1 MMTVQEITPDKLL
14 ILAETFS
21 EDLSGDASEY
31 DQQNRINYSAFERV
45 SQLKLGAIRVPKIYG
60 GAGGTVPQLVT
71 LMISLAAGDSSV
83 AQALLPHFVFV
94 ERTRLMATETQK
106 ENFLRK
112 IVAGDLVGGASAES
126 GGRFRGEVRTRVTRQ
141 GQLFSL
147 SGEKIYSTGA
157 LMGQILKVVAL
168 NDDDQSVLVVIPAD
182 RQGIIRHDDW
192 RGMGQ
197 RGTMSGRTALNNV
210 RVEEEEIFQ
219 VHRWQSERHHTGSVS
234 QILHSAI
241 QAGIARAALREAAD
255 WARNHLRAV
264 KESGN
269 SRGSADPYVLHKV
282 GEMVA
287 RTRAAEAM
295 IFCAAEKIELAA
307 EARFSGDS
315 SQNTERLAIEASVA
329 TAEAK
334 VIVTESSLFACQ
346 ALFDAG
352 GAALTLQQQNADRH
366 WRNARTHA
374 SHDPLAW
381 KNQAVGNWRVND
393 IPPPVSYLY

>member
-1 MMTVQEITPDKLL
+1 MMTVQELTPEQLL
-14 ILAETFS
+14 IDAGTLSET
-21 EDLSGDASEY
+21 LSDEASEY
-31 DQQNRINYSAFERV
+31 DQQNRINFSAFERV
-45 SQLKLGAIRVPKIYG
+45 RKLRLGALRVPQIFG
-60 GAGGTVPQLVT
+60 GAGGSIPQLVT
-71 LMISLAAGDSSV
+71 LMMSVAAGDSSV

-94 ERTRLMATETQK
+94 ERTRLMATETQQ
-106 ENFLRK
+106 ENFLK
-112 IVAGDLVGGASAES
+112 QVAAGDLVGGASAES
-126 GGRFRGEVRTRVTRQ
+126 GGRFRGEVSTRVTRQ
-141 GQLFSL
+141 GQLYRL

-182 RQGIIRHDDW
+182 RHGITRHDDW

-197 RGTMSGRTALNNV
+197 RGTMSGRTELNNV
-210 RVEEEEIFQ
+210 LVEEQEIFQ
-219 VHRWQSERHHTGSVS
+219 VHHWQNERHHTGAAS
-234 QILHSAI
+234 QILHCAI
-241 QAGIARAALREAAD
+241 QAGIARAALREAAN

-264 KESGN
+264 KESGD

-295 IFCAAEKIELAA
+295 IFRAAEKIELAA